1 MKKKISKHTRVEL
14 LEALRHR
21 YTDGSK
27 KEKVRILDE
36 FVAVAGYHRKH
47 AVRLLGNHNH
57 QDNLHDQT
65 THKRIYNEAVKEA
78 LIISWEVADRICS
91 KRLKAIIPELID
103 AMERHK
109 HIELHPEVRRL
120 LLKVSAATI
129 DRLLC
134 EVRKKAHPHKKK
146 SKSSKKV
153 STQVSVHTFGDWNS
167 SPPGYCEIDFVAHN
181 GGLTTGTF
189 IHTLVATDICSG
201 WIECIPLLSRDQ
213 TLVVEGL
220 GVLRR
225 QLPFLLLGIDS
236 DNDSAFIN
244 DTLLGYCK
252 NNDIRFTR
260 SRPFRKNDQAWIE
273 QKNGAVVRRFVGYD
287 RFSGIVAGQAL
298 AQLYQAVRLYVNY
311 FQPSFKLQEKYRQ
324 GAKAKRSY
332 HTPATPCQRLLNSPL
347 IAESIK
353 ERLRLQRIQLD
364 PVKLLHQIRDKQA
377 ALAALASPEE
387 HISGPGRTNLDQF
400 LAQLP
405 RLWHSGDARPT
416 HWRNNIRKIRTW
428 RTRKDPFKDVWVD
441 VVLHGLQN
449 EPDIT
454 AKELFERLQMK
465 YPGEFTDGQLR
476 TLQRRIREWRQIMA
490 KKLVYSCM
498 EMYDEHKEIV
508 PVGTDT

>member
-1 MKKKISKHTRVEL
+1 MEKKISKHTKVEL

-21 YTDGSK
+21 YANGSK

-57 QDNLHDQT
+57 RDNPHNQT
-65 THKRIYNEAVKEA
+65 TGKRIYNEAVKEA
-78 LIISWEVADRICS
+78 LIISWEAADRICS
-91 KRLKAIIPELID
+91 KRLKAIIPDLID

-109 HIELHPEVRRL
+109 HLELHPEVRRL

-129 DRLLC
+129 DRILC
-134 EVRKKAHPHKKK
+134 EIRKKAHPHKKK
-146 SKSSKKV
+146 RRSSKKI
-153 STQVSVHTFGDWNS
+153 SAQVSVHTFGDWNDP
-167 SPPGYCEIDFVAHN
+167 PPGYCEIDFVAHN

-201 WIECIPLLSRDQ
+201 WIECVPLLSRDQ
-213 TLVVEGL
+213 TLVAEGL
-220 GVLRR
+220 DVLRR
-225 QLPFLLLGIDS
+225 QLPFPLLGIDS

-244 DTLLGYCK
+244 DTLLDYCK
-252 NNDIRFTR
+252 NNAVRFTR
-260 SRPFRKNDQAWIE
+260 SRPFRKNDQAWVE

-287 RFSGIVAGQAL
+287 RFSGIVAGQVL
-298 AQLYQAVRLYVNY
+298 AQLYQAIRLYVNY
-311 FQPSFKLQEKYRQ
+311 FQPSFKLQEKHRQ

-332 HTPATPCQRLLNSPL
+332 HTPATPCQRLLNSPH
-347 IAESIK
+347 IEESTK
-353 ERLRLQRIQLD
+353 GLLGLSRIQLD

-387 HISGPGRTNLDQF
+387 HITGPGRTSLDQF

-405 RLWHSGDARPT
+405 RLWRSGDARPT
-416 HWRNNIRKIRTW
+416 HWRNNTRKIRTW

-441 VVLHGLQN
+441 VVLRGLQN

-476 TLQRRIREWRQIMA
+476 TLQRRVREWRQIMA

-498 EMYDEHKEIV
+498 EMHAEREEIV
-508 PVGTDT
+508 PVGANT